1 MSFSSNCKNEI
12 LENDFSDRSI
22 AEALVYGL
30 FSFSSGVNAHEV
42 LITSENAALL
52 ETIAFCMIS
61 IGVPEK
67 DIEIYPG
74 PKLYSL
80 TITDPDAIYKILDR
94 FDLLIAS
101 SEYELNDSIVFTNE
115 TVKAYII
122 GAFLGC
128 GTVSD
133 PSKGYHLQFSTHHS
147 KRAYTLFDLLNSIGI
162 GAKITKNGYST
173 ILYYKNSS
181 TIEDLLTYMG
191 AYTNSMALME
201 MKVYKDVRNTV
212 TRRVNCES
220 ANLEKVIMSSSDDI
234 ALINDFFKHGGA
246 SILKDDMINL
256 AKMRIKYPEFSYTE
270 LASIIGNGLTKSGVN
285 HRLRKLREIMRDYL
299 AENGN
304 KK

>member
-30 FSFSSGVNAHEV
+30 FSFSSGVNATEV

-67 DIEIYPG
+67 HIEIYPG

-80 TITDPDAIYKILDR
+80 TITDSDTIYLILDR
-94 FDLLIAS
+94 FDLLVSS
-101 SEYELNDSIVFTNE
+101 SEFELNESIVFTNE
-115 TVKAYII
+115 TIKAFII

-147 KRAYTLFDLLNSIGI
+147 KRAYALFDILNSVGF

-191 AYTNSMALME
+191 AYSNSMELME
-201 MKVYKDVRNTV
+201 MKVYKDVKNTV
-212 TRRVNCES
+212 TRRVNCEN
-220 ANLEKVIMSSSDDI
+220 ANLDI
-234 ALINDFFKHGGA
+234 ALINTFLKNGGE
-246 SILKDDMINL
+246 SVLKEDMLKL
-256 AKMRIKYPEFSYTE
+256 AKIRIKHPECSFTE
-270 LASIIGNGLTKSGVN
+270 LASIVGNGLTKSGIN
-285 HRLRKLREIMRDYL
+285 HRLRKLREIMREYL
-299 AENGN
+299 EENGN
-304 KK
+304 TQ